1 MISKI
6 CAVIPAYNAAQ
17 TIRDVV
23 KGVLQHVSYVIVAD
37 DGSTDNTADIA
48 AEAGARVILIDK
60 NLGKGNALK
69 VLFRQAIDEGY
80 DAVLSVDADG
90 QHDHADIPR
99 FIESHHNYPE
109 SVIVG
114 SRMHDIH
121 KIPRGRYN
129 SMHVARFYISLG
141 ANQFIED
148 TQCGFRLYPLST
160 VKNIISTTDRYVT
173 ETEFLLKAG
182 DSGVKIRSLEIE
194 TIYSNNVSHFK
205 PVTDIVAIS
214 FYVISYLPTK
224 WFLEAMS
231 SDRPNTYS
239 RNNLRDFIGKNKTL
253 NLAFE
258 IFSVLTVFFVPPF
271 FMILRLLLAPFIKNN
286 FASIRK
292 LHCSFFRIMIA
303 TYLLPLLLLIPP
315 IEKLCSTLGIK
326 IRLVNRFLK
335 YVVPSFPGGEVKYIL

>member
-1 MISKI
+1 MSKI
-6 CAVIPAYNAAQ
+6 CVVIPAYNAAQ

-23 KGVLQHVSYVIVAD
+23 KGSLQYVSDVIVAD

-48 AEAGARVILIDK
+48 AKAGARVILIEK

-69 VLFRQAIDEGY
+69 VLFRKAIDAGY
-80 DAVLSVDADG
+80 DAVISVDADG
-90 QHDHADIPR
+90 QHDPADIPR
-99 FIESHHNYPE
+99 FIESHHNCPE
-109 SVIVG
+109 AVIVG

-129 SMHVARFYISLG
+129 SMHVARFYVSLG

-148 TQCGFRLYPLST
+148 TQCGFRLYPLSI
-160 VKNIISTTDRYVT
+160 VKNILLATDRYVT

-182 DSGVKIRSLEIE
+182 DSGVKIRPLGIE
-194 TIYSNNVSHFK
+194 TIYSNNVSHFR

-231 SDRPNTYS
+231 SARPNTYS
-239 RNNLRDFIGKNKTL
+239 RNNFRDRIARNKTL
-253 NLAFE
+253 AQAFE
-258 IFSVLTVFFVPPF
+258 IFSVFTVFLVPPF
-271 FMILRLLLAPFIKNN
+271 FMILRLLLSPFIKNN

-292 LHCSFFRIMIA
+292 LHCGFFRILIT
-303 TYLLPLLLLIPP
+303 TYLVPLLLIIAPV
-315 IEKLCSTLGIK
+315 EKFLNTSGIK
-326 IRLVNRFLK
+326 VRLVNRFLK
-335 YVVPSFPGGEVKYIL
+335 YVVPSFPGGRGKYIL

>member
-1 MISKI
+1 MSKI
-6 CAVIPAYNAAQ
+6 CVVIPAYNAAQ

-23 KGVLQHVSYVIVAD
+23 KGSLQYVSDVIVAD

-48 AEAGARVILIDK
+48 AEAGAQVILIDK

-69 VLFRQAIDEGY
+69 ALFGKAIDEGY
-80 DAVLSVDADG
+80 DAVISVDADG
-90 QHDHADIPR
+90 QHDPADIPR
-99 FIESHHNYPE
+99 FIELHHSFPE
-109 SVIVG
+109 AVIVG

-129 SMHVARFYISLG
+129 SMHVARFYVSLG

-160 VKNIISTTDRYVT
+160 VKNILLTTDRYVP

-182 DSGVKIRSLEIE
+182 DSGVKIRPLEIE

-239 RNNLRDFIGKNKTL
+239 LNNFRDLIGKNKIL
-253 NLAFE
+253 DMAFE
-258 IFSVLTVFFVPPF
+258 IFSVLTVFLVPPF
-271 FMILRLLLAPFIKNN
+271 FMTLRLLLSPFIKNN
-286 FASIRK
+286 FASTRK
-292 LHCSFFRIMIA
+292 LHCGFFRILIT
-303 TYLLPLLLLIPP
+303 TYLVPLLLIIAPV
-315 IEKLCSTLGIK
+315 EKFLNTSGVK
-326 IRLVNRFLK
+326 VRLVDRFLK
-335 YVVPSFPGGEVKYIL
+335 HVVPSFPGGQGKYML